1 MMCSRKM
8 EREKL
13 PNTRPGSRKMG
24 RATSVRCEPK
34 SKSLEGYVERGLFDS
49 REQIKEDALLK
60 IIEAFTNYTGHEIA
74 QNKFATIMLRCLHF
88 IKKGST
94 KEICLA
100 TKTIGLLA
108 MIISRGD
115 NAHELFEESL
125 STYSKPLNFEDAS
138 VKKLNCLAMVT
149 FVGAKNFWEIEESM
163 KILWQFIV
171 ANSDS
176 KIILNEES
184 APVLTAAIFAWSF
197 LLTAIDGWNLDNKY
211 WQGAISYLLNLL
223 KMEESVCAACV
234 DALAIIFEKNCVEKF
249 SIEAYKAF
257 MHSAINKVDTNMDQK
272 QWKTNIVEQIKEAC
286 DQNWEIVRLF
296 EDENSLQT
304 STNIGKNCPTFS
316 TLSQLTKMKFI
327 KQFLGDGFEVHM
339 QENELLHQVFD
350 VTPKNNPSGSE
361 LYVAEIEEVKVK
373 YFSPHIK
380 KSTCRQVQQRFEK
393 SPNSLV
399 SKARTQFMKKQR
411 MLAQERKIDDFR
423 D

>member
-1 MMCSRKM
+1 MWCQTELLQIAPYTVPSPASSNRTILPLPNPVSSNRIMMCSRKM

-13 PNTRPGSRKMG
+13 ANTRPGSRKMG

-74 QNKFATIMLRCLHF
+74 QNK
-88 IKKGST
+88 
-94 KEICLA
+94 
-100 TKTIGLLA
+100 
-108 MIISRGD
+108 
-115 NAHELFEESL
+115 
-125 STYSKPLNFEDAS
+125 Y
-138 VKKLNCLAMVT
+138 KLNCLAIVT
-149 FVGAKNFWEIEESM
+149 FVGAKDFWEIEESM
-163 KILWQFIV
+163 KIIWQFIV
-171 ANSDS
+171 ANSSS

-184 APVLTAAIFAWSF
+184 ASVLTAAMFAWSF
-197 LLTAIDGWNLDNKY
+197 LFTAIDGWNLDNKY

-223 KMEESVCAACV
+223 KREESVCAACV
-234 DALAIIFEKNCVEKF
+234 DTLAIIFEKNCVEKF

-257 MHSAINKVDTNMDQK
+257 MHSAINKVDTNMDKK

-286 DQNWEIVRLF
+286 NQNWEIVRLF
-296 EDENSLQT
+296 EDENSLET
-304 STNIGKNCPTFS
+304 STNIGKNCP

-361 LYVAEIEEVKVK
+361 LYVAEIEE
-373 YFSPHIK
+373 
-380 KSTCRQVQQRFEK
+380 STCRQVQQRFEK